1 MVMASRRW
9 QRVETILETGQEAL
23 GDTVEHLSM
32 TNLDDR
38 DRDYVHALAECMQ
51 AAGSLA
57 KEQRE
62 SVEWLAKH
70 RPAIEQAHG
79 FVSEYL
85 DALDETQARAIV
97 ARLSARLEPS

>member
-1 MVMASRRW
+1 
-9 QRVETILETGQEAL
+9 
-23 GDTVEHLSM
+23 
-32 TNLDDR
+32 
-38 DRDYVHALAECMQ
+38 
-51 AAGSLA
+51 
-57 KEQRE
+57 
-62 SVEWLAKH
+62 LAKH